1 MYVNSEQ
8 CYTIS
13 QRTPDK
19 DVRPS
24 PYTLVYN
31 YRALSSHQ
39 RQPTSDSVGYRIEIV
54 YIRIQYTINH
64 PTTLHTLCFTHNE
77 IQFPT
82 AARRWHFAL
91 QDVSHRQSCHLST
104 PSHPL
109 VPPVWPYCCQ
119 AQCGLWLSLKWS
131 IADLLTSRSFSNVS
145 LPFAWITGHAI
156 KTFQLASWKVFSMQ
170 CIQAMSF
177 VINCHSFKTE
187 SLSSIVL
194 KF

>member
-54 YIRIQYTINH
+54 YIRIQYTINQRPDQYTCQVSVYLPSISILIIILSILIFKYWYWYFLFQKRTEKLILQYYFCH
-64 PTTLHTLCFTHNE
+64 QYQYFSISFEATKIVFLHFYWSCVDKCANIGF
-77 IQFPT
+77 I
-82 AARRWHFAL
+82 WAL
-91 QDVSHRQSCHLST
+91 EFVSHN
-104 PSHPL
+104 
-109 VPPVWPYCCQ
+109 
-119 AQCGLWLSLKWS
+119 K
-131 IADLLTSRSFSNVS
+131 SN
-145 LPFAWITGHAI
+145 
-156 KTFQLASWKVFSMQ
+156 
-170 CIQAMSF
+170 
-177 VINCHSFKTE
+177 
-187 SLSSIVL
+187 
-194 KF
+194 